1 MDIASMI
8 QTMGF
13 PAVAVIGLWVFAKDF
28 INKAMSDSNARE
40 LRLIEVNEKLSDAL
54 QVVADTTE
62 SATIQL
68 NRLCDRMDN
77 LENKVDTLEKE
88 LKK

>member
-1 MDIASMI
+1 MI
-8 QTMGF
+8 QSIGF
-13 PAVAVIGLWVFAKDF
+13 PAVAVIGLGAFAKDF
-28 INKAMSDSNARE
+28 VNKAMSDSNLRE
-40 LRLIEVNEKLSDAL
+40 LRLIEANEKLSEAL
-54 QVVADTTE
+54 QIVADTTE

-77 LENKVDTLEKE
+77 LEEKVDTLEKE

>member
-1 MDIASMI
+1 MI
-8 QTMGF
+8 QSVGF
-13 PAVAVIGLWVFAKDF
+13 PAVAVIGLGVFAKDF
-28 INKAMSDSNARE
+28 VNKAMSDSNLRE
-40 LRLIEVNEKLSDAL
+40 LRLIEANEKLSEAL
-54 QVVADTTE
+54 QIVADTTE

-77 LENKVDTLEKE
+77 LEEKVDTLEKE

>member
-1 MDIASMI
+1 MI
-8 QTMGF
+8 QTIGF
-13 PAVAVIGLWVFAKDF
+13 PAVAVIGLGVFAKDF

>member
-1 MDIASMI
+1 MDIVTII
-8 QTMGF
+8 QTVGF
-13 PAVAVIGLWVFAKDF
+13 PIVALGSLALFGKDF
-28 INKAMSDSNARE
+28 IIRVMDDSSRRE
-40 LRLIEVNEKLSDAL
+40 SLLIDANTRLSDAL

-62 SATIQL
+62 SAVIQL

-77 LENKVDTLEKE
+77 LEDKVDTLENE

>member
-8 QTMGF
+8 QTIGF
-13 PAVAVIGLWVFAKDF
+13 PAVAVIGLGVFIKDF
-28 INKAMSDSNARE
+28 VNKAMSDSNARE
-40 LRLIEVNEKLSDAL
+40 LRLIEANEKLSDAL

-77 LENKVDTLEKE
+77 LEEKVDTLEKE

>member
-1 MDIASMI
+1 MNIETMI

-13 PAVAVIGLWVFAKDF
+13 PAVAVIGLGAFAKDF

-40 LRLIEVNEKLSDAL
+40 LRLIEINEKLSDAL

-77 LENKVDTLEKE
+77 LEEKVDTLEKE